1 MSVLTVKNSQYVYI
15 GKSIARTASAQVT
28 DPNATGYIADGEVVV
43 LASDGTVYD
52 SSADSFATS
61 PFIQIAQRS
70 GDDILYSPKIVGLNL
85 TAYNGREAATGQEQ
99 IYEVGY
105 TGSTGAIDVTSG
117 LDFIMNVSYK
127 HDKMVWS
134 EQINRK
140 PYFSAATTSAKNVAK
155 DITSQVMK
163 DYVNNGA
170 QVTAAMVNS
179 GSAVAFTTATTAKV
193 VHGSPVVTWAVASPA
208 NAGFGAGSVIRLGV
222 TGSARGTVIPVYT
235 VKEAHPT
242 IPFTWI
248 LDQPYAG
255 PTNLALPAADQGF
268 VTEGASWG
276 IRLTGKS
283 LSYRKD
289 FFSFMRTRFTVGLSG
304 FGSTTVSKR
313 QEVSL
318 GYGDGRM
325 VAQEES
331 FCKGFEGALN
341 RLTVPIDNTTFD
353 AVTTTTTS
361 LNTTLGDAFVDA
373 TTYYDCITLSAYS
386 KNDQTIVAGP
396 AMPTVIKI
404 FTVDAAGTDQLATGN
419 LSIQSALND
428 WAADTP
434 SKFANLALV
443 EA

>member
-127 HDKMVWS
+127 HDKMIWS

-170 QVTAAMVNS
+170 QVTAAMDNS
-179 GSAVAFTTATTAKV
+179 GSALAF
-193 VHGSPVVTWAVASPA
+193 
-208 NAGFGAGSVIRLGV
+208 
-222 TGSARGTVIPVYT
+222 
-235 VKEAHPT
+235 T

-313 QEVSL
+313 QEASL

>member
-140 PYFSAATTSAKNVAK
+140 PYFSPATTSARNVAK
-155 DITSQVMK
+155 NITSQVMK

-170 QVTAAMVNS
+170 QVTAVCLNNGVETAS
-179 GSAVAFTTATTAKV
+179 TTDTLKV
-193 VHGSPVVTWAVASPA
+193 VHGSPVVVVS
-208 NAGFGAGSVIRLGV
+208 GATDVPTVGGSLRIGV
-222 TGSARGTVIPVYT
+222 TGSAVGTAIPVYT

-242 IPFTWI
+242 IANAYI
-248 LDQPYAG
+248 LDQAYAG
-255 PTNLALPAADQGF
+255 PTNLALAAASWGF
-268 VTEGASWG
+268 LAEGASWG

-283 LSYRKD
+283 LTYRKD
-289 FFSFMRTRFTVGLSG
+289 FFSFMRTRFTIGLSG

-313 QEVSL
+313 QEASL

-361 LNTTLGDAFVDA
+361 LSTTLGDTYVVP
-373 TTYYDCITLSAYS
+373 TTHYDCITLSAYS
-386 KNDQTIVAGP
+386 KNDQTIVSGP

>member
-43 LASDGTVYD
+43 LASDGSVYD
-52 SSADSFATS
+52 TAADSFATS

-85 TAYNGREAATGQEQ
+85 TAYNGREAAAGQEQ
-99 IYEVGY
+99 VYEIGY

-140 PYFSAATTSAKNVAK
+140 PYFSPATTSAKNVAK
-155 DITSQVMK
+155 DITSQIMK
-163 DYVNNGA
+163 DYVNNGS
-170 QVTAAMVNS
+170 QVTAVCLNS
-179 GSAVAFTTATTAKV
+179 GSAAAVGVTTLKV
-193 VHGSPVVTWAVASPA
+193 VNGSPVVTYSAAATGVVA
-208 NAGFGAGSVIRLGV
+208 GTTIRIGV
-222 TGSARGTVIPVYT
+222 TGSGRGTVIPVYT
-235 VKEAHPT
+235 VKELHPT
-242 IPFTWI
+242 IADTVI
-248 LDQPYAG
+248 LDQAYAG
-255 PTNLALPAADQGF
+255 PTNLALPAADHGL

-304 FGSTTVSKR
+304 FGSTTVNKR
-313 QEVSL
+313 QEASL

-361 LNTTLGDAFVDA
+361 LSTTLGDAYVVP
-373 TTYYDCITLSAYS
+373 TTHYDCITLSAYS
-386 KNDQTIVAGP
+386 KNDQTIVSGP